1 MTKRFL
7 WFLGGSKEAGDFGE
21 GGLESGLLASDP
33 VANLSFMKKNCK
45 VIYILGLVR
54 ENAGLGGL
62 APELAH

>member
-7 WFLGGSKEAGDFGE
+7 WFLGGSKGAGDLRGE
-21 GGLESGLLASDP
+21 GLESGLLASNP
-33 VANLSFMKKNCK
+33 VVNLSFMKKNCK
-45 VIYILGLVR
+45 GIYILGHVR